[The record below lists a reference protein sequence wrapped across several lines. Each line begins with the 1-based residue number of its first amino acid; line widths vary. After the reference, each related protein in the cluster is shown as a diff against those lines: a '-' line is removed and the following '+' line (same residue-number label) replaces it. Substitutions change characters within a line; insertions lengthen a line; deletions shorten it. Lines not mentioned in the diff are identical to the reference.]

1 MMAITARLSSPGTIG
16 KVSVRSSNRTTIADP
31 KFKPELEVS
40 IYDLNDVSLTT
51 RQQGDVLLYDV
62 ISDDYVSSPL
72 TQAQIDI
79 TNINGGQF

>member
-1 MMAITARLSSPGTIG
+1 MAITARLSSPGTIG

-31 KFKPELEVS
+31 RFKPDLDVS